1 MCSGTIDSTRHSVG
15 ELTPLRS
22 FDGGPDVELLVGW
35 IDAEEL
41 SLRVANFVADPQYIQ
56 QAFATSEPFF
66 ARKAGIE
73 IRVLLTSDAGY
84 NPYRVMSAPRMT
96 ASVKVCG
103 CRPHEGGATH
113 TGAGVRKPPKE
124 ETAGGRERWS
134 VRSYGN
140 LVAGALLP
148 KCIERVFGKR
158 SRGQRTRSTDRDMQ
172 NRRCASEIEREDGC
186 P

>member
-1 MCSGTIDSTRHSVG
+1 MGAALNHFKGPERRRDHGKCRAKVLVQICFSHRGLLIPIAEPSLVRKLSNQKLSWALEG
-15 ELTPLRS
+15 PLMAQSCRS
-22 FDGGPDVELLVGW
+22 W
-35 IDAEEL
+35 
-41 SLRVANFVADPQYIQ
+41 
-56 QAFATSEPFF
+56 
-66 ARKAGIE
+66 
-73 IRVLLTSDAGY
+73 
-84 NPYRVMSAPRMT
+84 MSAIFGRYREESGHLPKRSDSE
-96 ASVKVCG
+96 AIVKVCG
-103 CRPHEGGATH
+103 CRPHEGGATD

-172 NRRCASEIEREDGC
+172 NWRCASEIEREDGC

>member
-1 MCSGTIDSTRHSVG
+1 MRLLRRTTSPLRLPRMMRPGGRQATRSQRMDADSGRHSSKFPVG
-15 ELTPLRS
+15 
-22 FDGGPDVELLVGW
+22 
-35 IDAEEL
+35 
-41 SLRVANFVADPQYIQ
+41 
-56 QAFATSEPFF
+56 
-66 ARKAGIE
+66 K
-73 IRVLLTSDAGY
+73 
-84 NPYRVMSAPRMT
+84 SASPSPRTT

>member
-1 MCSGTIDSTRHSVG
+1 MAAAVTRRHSSKSEV
-15 ELTPLRS
+15 TPPATRLNQPVVRWYSKRAVRANIAARRIAGQQRLLHPHLRYERT
-22 FDGGPDVELLVGW
+22 FRP
-35 IDAEEL
+35 A
-41 SLRVANFVADPQYIQ
+41 R
-56 QAFATSEPFF
+56 ATSDF
-66 ARKAGIE
+66 
-73 IRVLLTSDAGY
+73 
-84 NPYRVMSAPRMT
+84 
-96 ASVKVCG
+96 VKVCG